1 MLEPFLLVVERCD
14 TIPGANEQLVSG
26 VDSRFYHSPG
36 IKELLERLLLKHL
49 PEHLL
54 EQVLVD
60 QLLE

>member
-1 MLEPFLLVVERCD
+1 MLEPFLLVVSYD

-26 VDSRFYHSPG
+26 IESRFYHSPG
-36 IKELLERLLLKHL
+36 VKELLERLLLKHP

-54 EQVLVD
+54 ERLLVD